1 MIMPKPPKKR
11 YRTEVVINKFRSEL
25 ERRLAEIKPRL
36 KPTDRVRWLW
46 GYADALEDIIKE
58 LDKK

>member
-1 MIMPKPPKKR
+1 MDKD
-11 YRTEVVINKFRSEL
+11 KFRSEL
-25 ERRLAEIKPRL
+25 ERRLAEMKPRL

-46 GYADALEDIIKE
+46 GALEDIIKE

>member
-1 MIMPKPPKKR
+1 MDK
-11 YRTEVVINKFRSEL
+11 EKFRSEL
-25 ERRLAEIKPRL
+25 ERRLAEMKPRL